1 MYRLEKIKSGKLFV
15 SHMKM
20 EMKATK
26 IIKYLDLRRTH
37 LGSCYPYIRLF
48 CYSMCKQKGEDCA
61 SIFHFDYKTC

>member
-1 MYRLEKIKSGKLFV
+1 
-15 SHMKM
+15 MKM